1 VFAITLAIVSRR
13 LELAILAKYGL
24 HSHLHY
30 AQYIKVCK
38 IVIICLV
45 LVYRFTNADY
55 RPNLW

>member
-1 VFAITLAIVSRR
+1 LAIVSRR
-13 LELAILAKYGL
+13 LELAILAKNGL